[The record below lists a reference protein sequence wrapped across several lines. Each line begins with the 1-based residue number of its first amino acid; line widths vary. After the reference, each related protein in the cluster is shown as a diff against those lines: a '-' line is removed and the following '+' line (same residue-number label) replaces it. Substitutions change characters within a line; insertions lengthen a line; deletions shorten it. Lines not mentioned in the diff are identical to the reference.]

1 MVQRER
7 RSQAEARLEY
17 WVNQLDKVTRM
28 LAVLTQRADQD
39 SQAEIDKLK
48 YELASINDEI
58 EGYHSEL
65 SVISFKQL
73 ILEHVFEEHDESGL
87 SWLRLNVLKMGTT
100 LTEHG
105 EMLDRRAMEM
115 WGKQLDFVYRELKR
129 VAYGKLL
136 HEDPIFE
143 VRSPFKN
150 ENLARDVLSFGQKST
165 ILTEL
170 WLGCFETMS
179 KTEWDFFGGRGTYS
193 LEDSVKSE
201 AIKNRPWQGASVEN
215 RYCLII
221 DEPEVGR
228 SEYSVNKLIS
238 RLEESKELMDDL
250 GNNTILVLSH
260 RNKLL
265 TQVSGQYHLLQP
277 VDLEFQSEE
286 E

>member
-1 MVQRER
+1 M
-7 RSQAEARLEY
+7 
-17 WVNQLDKVTRM
+17 
-28 LAVLTQRADQD
+28 ADP
-39 SQAEIDKLK
+39 
-48 YELASINDEI
+48 
-58 EGYHSEL
+58 
-65 SVISFKQL
+65 
-73 ILEHVFEEHDESGL
+73 VFEVL
-87 SWLRLNVLKMGTT
+87 SP
-100 LTEHG
+100 
-105 EMLDRRAMEM
+105 
-115 WGKQLDFVYRELKR
+115 Y
-129 VAYGKLL
+129 
-136 HEDPIFE
+136 
-143 VRSPFKN
+143 KN
-150 ENLARDVLSFGQKST
+150 EPLARDVLSFGQKST

-170 WLGCFETMS
+170 WLGCFETISGMR
-179 KTEWDFFGGRGTYS
+179 TEFVRDEEKINQTLLG
-193 LEDSVKSE
+193 K
-201 AIKNRPWQGASVEN
+201 SVEN